1 MLCPVCQRYILQA
14 IHNYHKQE
22 HEEEPSVYLCA
33 LCGEEQLTTENTE
46 IHGAELS
53 VYLCALCGEKNI
65 HHGEHRE
72 TRSRILCAPLCPLW

>member
-1 MLCPVCQRYILQA
+1 LDNINHLTTENTEKHGA
-14 IHNYHKQE
+14 K
-22 HEEEPSVYLCA
+22 PSVPLCA

-72 TRSRILCAPLCPLW
+72 TRSRTLCVPLCPLW